1 MMPHVTGRVFRLCS
15 QLSQTSGTV
24 NKEGQQTAY
33 SLVSC
38 LFLKKPIEITPLGFG
53 NVRLLV
59 CLQQG
64 NSWLTFR
71 AKCVFLPS

>member
-1 MMPHVTGRVFRLCS
+1 MMSHVTGRVFRLCS

-24 NKEGQQTAY
+24 NKEEQQTAY

-38 LFLKKPIEITPLGFG
+38 LFLKKPIEIAPLGFG

-64 NSWLTFR
+64 NLWLTFR